1 MAVSHAKP
9 SEIISLPLG
18 EALAGSRTTT
28 LVKTDRLELIRL
40 VLAAG
45 KEIPT
50 HQARGPIT
58 VQCLEG
64 RVAFTAGGKTQE
76 LHAGQMLYLLAGEPH
91 ALKGVEDASLLVTL
105 LLPPSESSP
114 PKLDKV
120 QEAGEESFLASDP
133 PAF

>member
-1 MAVSHAKP
+1 MAVPHAKP

-28 LVKTDRLELIRL
+28 LVKTERLELIRL
-40 VLAAG
+40 VVPAG

-50 HQARGPIT
+50 HQAKGPIT

-76 LHAGQMLYLLAGEPH
+76 LHAGQMLYLLVGEPH

-105 LLPPSESSP
+105 LL
-114 PKLDKV
+114 
-120 QEAGEESFLASDP
+120 
-133 PAF
+133 